1 MPDLEEDIAEW
12 RKRMAAGGVKSPA
25 VLDEL
30 EGHLREAIQERL
42 AAGRSETEAFEIAI
56 ARVGSPGSLRTEFN
70 KISGAICL
78 PVVIGACMWT
88 MLVILVAVLMLRRVF
103 IGEMGTLM
111 FSHIVILT
119 TGYLAAFLAG
129 GFGIIYV
136 CWQWFGRLSPAR
148 EQSLSKAVF
157 WFTYISGGLVLGGF
171 LLGTLWSKQHLDAYW
186 QDSPRW
192 WGCFC
197 ACIWTVALCLIQRF
211 ANISDHVRMLLS
223 IVGNVVIGL
232 SWFCAVVPHSVSN
245 GIIRYWP
252 MEFFFG
258 VHLLFLLMGFS
269 RRLEA
274 AQSSD

>member
-1 MPDLEEDIAEW
+1 
-12 RKRMAAGGVKSPA
+12 
-25 VLDEL
+25 
-30 EGHLREAIQERL
+30 
-42 AAGRSETEAFEIAI
+42 
-56 ARVGSPGSLRTEFN
+56 
-70 KISGAICL
+70 
-78 PVVIGACMWT
+78 
-88 MLVILVAVLMLRRVF
+88 MLVILIAVLMLRRVF

-136 CWQWFGRLSPAR
+136 CWQWFGRLSPGR
-148 EQSLSKAVF
+148 GQSLSKAAF
-157 WFTYISGGLVLGGF
+157 WFTYISGGLVLCGF

-211 ANISDHVRMLLS
+211 ASISDYVRMLLS

-232 SWFCAVVPHSVSN
+232 GWFCAVVPHPVSN
-245 GIIRYWP
+245 GVMKYWP
-252 MEFFFG
+252 MEVFLGFHVLFFL
-258 VHLLFLLMGFS
+258 VGFS
-269 RRLEA
+269 RRFETAKL
-274 AQSSD
+274 SN